1 MTAAP
6 KIMVLTLPQVMDLNA
21 ATPLAQRLIDF
32 QGRPL
37 MLDASRVKHLGGL
50 CFQVLLSARLSW
62 AVDHLPLSIKD
73 PSPAFSEALELF
85 GMPRFAIS
93 TESSS

>member
-1 MTAAP
+1 MTDAP
-6 KIMVLTLPQVMDLNA
+6 KIMVLTLPEVMDLKA

-50 CFQVLLSARLSW
+50 CLQVLLSARLSW
-62 AVDHLPLSIKD
+62 SVDRLALSIKD
-73 PSPAFSEALELF
+73 PSTAFSEALELF
-85 GMPRFAIS
+85 GAPRFAIS
-93 TESSS
+93 TTS